1 MTPNRAP
8 QPVDQRESWSAT
20 MVRLR
25 AHQKPSRGAPLY
37 SRLVNRPLGRAIAAL
52 AFGLGL
58 TPNQVTAVSAALS
71 AVGIAVLA
79 LAEPAIWVGV
89 VVALLLVAG
98 YAVDSADGQ
107 LARLRGGGSRDGEWL
122 DHVVD
127 VVKVNLLH
135 AVVFVRLDIAALENG
150 YQWAALAF
158 LVVANVFFF
167 SYVLTDLLTR
177 LGPTHVATSAAPA
190 PLWRSLLAAPTD
202 YGILCLVFLLWGTTT
217 WFVAGY
223 VLLLVGTAGYLVL
236 GLPRWFRGLRVT
248 PEGP

>member
-1 MTPNRAP
+1 MTPTRPDQPGAP
-8 QPVDQRESWSAT
+8 RESWSVT
-20 MVRLR
+20 MARLR
-25 AHQKPSRGAPLY
+25 SHQKPSRGAPLY

-71 AVGIAVLA
+71 AAGIAVLA
-79 LAEPAIWVGV
+79 LAQPAIWVGV
-89 VVALLLVAG
+89 VVALLLLAG

-127 VVKVNLLH
+127 AVKINLLH
-135 AVVFVRLDIAALENG
+135 AVVFIRLDLAALEHG
-150 YQWAALAF
+150 WRWAALAF
-158 LVVANVFFF
+158 LVVANIFFF

-177 LGPTHVATSAAPA
+177 LGPPRAAPTTAA

-202 YGILCLVFLLWGTTT
+202 YGILCLAFVLWGATA
-217 WFVAGY
+217 WFLGVY
-223 VLLLVGTAGYLVL
+223 LVLLVGTAGYVAL
-236 GLPRWFRGLRVT
+236 GLPRWFRGLQR
-248 PEGP
+248 PAL

>member
-1 MTPNRAP
+1 MTPSGSEP
-8 QPVDQRESWSAT
+8 PVVARESWSAT

-25 AHQKPSRGAPLY
+25 AHQKPSRGAPIY

-71 AVGIAVLA
+71 AAGIAVLA
-79 LAEPAIWVGV
+79 LAEPAVWVGLV
-89 VVALLLVAG
+89 VGLLLIAG

-127 VVKVNLLH
+127 AVKINLLH
-135 AVVFVRLDIAALENG
+135 AVVFIQMDLTALDPRWR
-150 YQWAALAF
+150 WAALAF
-158 LVVANVFFF
+158 LVVDNISFFA
-167 SYVLTDLLTR
+167 YILTDLLTR
-177 LGPTHVATSAAPA
+177 LGPPGPRPTTSA

-202 YGILCLVFLLWGTTT
+202 YGILCLVFLLWGVTT
-217 WFVAGY
+217 WFLTGY
-223 VLLLVGTAGYLVL
+223 VFMLVGTTGYLVL
-236 GLPRWFRGLRVT
+236 GLPRWFRAMRRLA
-248 PEGP
+248 P